1 MQHPVASSSILGHA
15 ARQITRARPSAAA
28 ALQAGLFAGTAVLIV
43 LEVLS
48 VVGYD
53 ESPWKLLRMI
63 AALARGPQALEPS
76 DEFDAAVVATGLFLH
91 YALALLYGLA
101 LACVLTD
108 TPRRHANLLGVA
120 FGVALYYGNLHGFT
134 SIFPWFSE
142 MRTVDTLVAYAL
154 FGFLLARSYVAFR
167 SAD

>member
-1 MQHPVASSSILGHA
+1 MQHSTAQSRFLGRA
-15 ARQITRARPSAAA
+15 ARGITRARPSAAA
-28 ALQAGLFAGTAVLIV
+28 ALQAGLLAGTAVLVV

-76 DEFDAAVVATGLFLH
+76 DEFDAAIVATGLMLH
-91 YALALLYGLA
+91 YALAMLYGLA

-108 TPRRHANLLGVA
+108 TPRRHANVVGVA
-120 FGVALYYGNLHGFT
+120 FGAALYYGNLHGFT
-134 SIFPWFSE
+134 AIFPWFAE
-142 MRTVDTLVAYAL
+142 MRTVDTLVAYAF
-154 FGFLLARSYVAFR
+154 FGFLLARSYCAFR
-167 SAD
+167 G